1 MTVRQGVSSAP
12 GFYRQRASVL
22 DLYEPL
28 AGGAL
33 RLRSGGTIADV
44 DVDEQNYW
52 ACYFVLGLPF
62 DPEAVVPLLLPVSA
76 LRKRL

>member
-1 MTVRQGVSSAP
+1 M
-12 GFYRQRASVL
+12 
-22 DLYEPL
+22 
-28 AGGAL
+28 
-33 RLRSGGTIADV
+33 RSGGTIADV